1 MIRSLQRIVLF
12 AGLLLATAG
21 LAEAQNP
28 GQGAG
33 LPDKD
38 ADLKVGRTKAAA
50 QQAASVDF
58 EQLSSEAAGW
68 LSGLLAINTT
78 NPPGNE
84 LAAAKYI
91 SAILEKEGIA
101 AEVIESAPG
110 RGIVIARLRA
120 GAVPDPSRALLL
132 LGHTDV
138 VGVDRAKWTVEPF
151 GGAVK
156 DGAIWGRGAIDD
168 KGRLVATLAAFVA
181 LKRAGVRL
189 DRDVIF
195 LAEADEEEGGEAGI
209 EFAVRNHWDKIAA
222 GFALNEGGRPFV
234 KDGKVVY
241 VGVQASEKVPINVE
255 VIATGPAG
263 HASIPR
269 TDNAVVHLAV
279 AVAKLG
285 TYDAPVQLNSVTRR
299 YFEQMATL
307 ETPETAKW
315 IRALLEQPERLQHA
329 AKKLSEMNPVWN
341 AMLRNTVAPTILRGG
356 VRSNVIPSEARAT
369 LNIRLLPGETA
380 PTFLAELRKLVDD
393 PQVRIELATSLRPAA
408 PPSSLDTDFYRV
420 IELSCSDDERWS

>member
-151 GGAVK
+151 GG
-156 DGAIWGRGAIDD
+156 I
-168 KGRLVATLAAFVA
+168 
-181 LKRAGVRL
+181 
-189 DRDVIF
+189 
-195 LAEADEEEGGEAGI
+195 
-209 EFAVRNHWDKIAA
+209 H
-222 GFALNEGGRPFV
+222 
-234 KDGKVVY
+234 
-241 VGVQASEKVPINVE
+241 
-255 VIATGPAG
+255 
-263 HASIPR
+263 
-269 TDNAVVHLAV
+269 
-279 AVAKLG
+279 
-285 TYDAPVQLNSVTRR
+285 
-299 YFEQMATL
+299 
-307 ETPETAKW
+307 
-315 IRALLEQPERLQHA
+315 
-329 AKKLSEMNPVWN
+329 
-341 AMLRNTVAPTILRGG
+341 
-356 VRSNVIPSEARAT
+356 
-369 LNIRLLPGETA
+369 
-380 PTFLAELRKLVDD
+380 
-393 PQVRIELATSLRPAA
+393 
-408 PPSSLDTDFYRV
+408 
-420 IELSCSDDERWS
+420 